1 MFKDKKREE
10 RKERDERETKI
21 ESFVSED
28 RMLNV
33 HQVDKMLWVF
43 KT

>member
-10 RKERDERETKI
+10 RKERDEIETKI
-21 ESFVSED
+21 ESFVSEG